1 MCERVMLHGETSHH
15 WEHEKDTPW
24 FVTITLIYIVQQF
37 HSISKPV
44 LSAYCKPGTLDTEAR
59 AWKRPAICPR
69 GAYIAVR
76 GTEKAVGRTDCYKD
90 IQNGKQNTTFESG
103 KGNTENYSRGHH
115 KRSDHPRIFQEERSF
130 VGWRGSAFHRKR
142 WGYTGLEM
150 KKFSGSLKWWVVWS
164 GHPFRDHRAC
174 TSLVVQM
181 VINLCERPGFNPW
194 IRKIPWRQMATH
206 SSILAWRI
214 PWHKSLV
221 GYSP

>member
-24 FVTITLIYIVQQF
+24 FVTITLIFIVQQF

-90 IQNGKQNTTFESG
+90 VQNGKQNTTFESG
-103 KGNTENYSRGHH
+103 KGNTENYGRGITREVTIPGFSRKNGALWGEEGV
-115 KRSDHPRIFQEERSF
+115 HPQEKMRI
-130 VGWRGSAFHRKR
+130 HRARDEKVQ
-142 WGYTGLEM
+142 WVLEM
-150 KKFSGSLKWWVVWS
+150 MSSLIWPPLQGSQGLHFPGGSDGNKSMWETWVQ
-164 GHPFRDHRAC
+164 
-174 TSLVVQM
+174 SLDQEDP
-181 VINLCERPGFNPW
+181 LETDGNPL
-194 IRKIPWRQMATH
+194 QNSMT
-206 SSILAWRI
+206 
-214 PWHKSLV
+214 
-221 GYSP
+221 